1 MAAGGWFAGKPLLAR
16 YYISCELVSA
26 GDESDVNYSAIA
38 GLGGA
43 AVPRLLRVLQHEP
56 APAERAAK
64 ALALVVEKM
73 PADDPRVVAIASQLA
88 AAFSDLSPAG
98 RRAGLQHV
106 IDPILVRCPS
116 CKDSCHD
123 MGEIA
128 MKD

>member
-38 GLGGA
+38 GLGEA
-43 AVPRLLRVLQHEP
+43 AVPRLLRVLQHDP

-73 PADDPRVVAIASQLA
+73 PADDPRVVAIARQLA
-88 AAFSDLSPAG
+88 AAFSDSPPAG
-98 RRAGLQHV
+98 RPPGCEPAL
-106 IDPILVRCPS
+106 DPALL
-116 CKDSCHD
+116 
-123 MGEIA
+123 
-128 MKD
+128 